1 VPESVD
7 YDFNPKDSQLTIPRA
22 NVGVPITTPDL
33 KESATIHS
41 NLMSKD
47 SSVDI
52 DVYFVHQLLQN
63 GNITEGKNLK
73 VGGFTQPA
81 NSLPDLNT
89 SGKALT
95 RPSVFIGDDFP
106 RIKEHIIAH
115 EIGHALELNHVD
127 QDFASQKGDKS
138 DSTNLMNPVTDLN
151 ADPNDTCH
159 INVWQWRRLDF
170 LRPN

>member
-1 VPESVD
+1 
-7 YDFNPKDSQLTIPRA
+7 
-22 NVGVPITTPDL
+22 
-33 KESATIHS
+33 
-41 NLMSKD
+41 MSKD

-52 DVYFVHQLLQN
+52 DVYFVHQLCRME
-63 GNITEGKNLK
+63 ISPKARTSRW
-73 VGGFTQPA
+73 VGVTQPA

-138 DSTNLMNPVTDLN
+138 DSTNLMNPVKT
-151 ADPNDTCH
+151 
-159 INVWQWRRLDF
+159 
-170 LRPN
+170 